1 MKDETEFEFD
11 DDTDENESFI
21 EIQEKNLINLIR
33 DFYHSSPSGYEGFL
47 FNIYRSTTILD
58 SRFVSSGEIKK
69 EMGQVEKIQQLTYI
83 QTIILDSDKIG
94 TSIKVEICKILND
107 YVGLIAFG
115 DYAWRLINE

>member
-21 EIQEKNLINLIR
+21 EIQEKNLINIIK
-33 DFYHSSPSGYEGFL
+33 DFYHSSPADYEDFL

-58 SRFVSSGEIKK
+58 NRFVTSGQIKK
-69 EMGQVEKIQQLTYI
+69 KMVQIEKIQQLIYI
-83 QTIILDSDKIG
+83 QKIILDSDKIG

>member
-33 DFYHSSPSGYEGFL
+33 DFYHSSPADYEDFL

-58 SRFVSSGEIKK
+58 NRFVSSGEIKK
-69 EMGQVEKIQQLTYI
+69 TNGSSRE
-83 QTIILDSDKIG
+83 DS
-94 TSIKVEICKILND
+94 TANLHSNN
-107 YVGLIAFG
+107 YP
-115 DYAWRLINE
+115 

>member
-21 EIQEKNLINLIR
+21 EIQEKNLINIIK
-33 DFYHSSPSGYEGFL
+33 DFYHSSPADYEDFL

-58 SRFVSSGEIKK
+58 NRFVSSGDIKK
-69 EMGQVEKIQQLTYI
+69 EMGQVEKIQQLIYI
-83 QTIILDSDKIG
+83 QTIIFDSDKISM
-94 TSIKVEICKILND
+94 SIKIALCKILNN
-107 YVGLIAFG
+107 YIGSIAFG